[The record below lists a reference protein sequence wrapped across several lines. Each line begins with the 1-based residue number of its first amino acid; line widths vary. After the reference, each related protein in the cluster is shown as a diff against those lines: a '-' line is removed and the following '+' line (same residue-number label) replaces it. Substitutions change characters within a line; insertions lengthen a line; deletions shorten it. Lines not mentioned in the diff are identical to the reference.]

1 VKTLVLTNKRWKYS
15 LFLIKNSKALIMGL
29 ALLIFVLCVT
39 FFGPLLVTA
48 NPNLVNLQEKLLPP
62 SSGHPFGTDMLGRD
76 ILSRIVYGARNTMLA
91 AAISVVIGLF
101 FGVFLGGIAG
111 YAGKKVDMG
120 LMRSADI
127 LLAFPTLLLAMALCA
142 ALGPSLEKAAL
153 AVGISFIPSY
163 MRLIRSKVLSVK
175 EMEYVEAARAIGAS
189 SWRIFSHHVLP
200 NSISPVF
207 VASMVY
213 AGFGIL
219 WTTSLS
225 FIGLGAQPPTPEW
238 GLMILQGR
246 DYVLSGQWWVVA
258 FPGIFIA
265 IAVAAFNLIGD
276 GLRDILS
283 PKLRIT

>member
-1 VKTLVLTNKRWKYS
+1 VLTNKRWKYS

>member
-1 VKTLVLTNKRWKYS
+1 MLSNQRWKYS
-15 LFLIKNSKALIMGL
+15 LFLIKNSKALIIGL
-29 ALLIFVLCVT
+29 ALLIFVLCAT

-91 AAISVVIGLF
+91 AVICVVIGLF

-111 YAGKKVDMG
+111 YAGKKVDMV
-120 LMRSADI
+120 LMRVTDI
-127 LLAFPTLLLAMALCA
+127 LLAFPTLLFAMILCA

-189 SWRIFSHHVLP
+189 SWRIFSRHVLP

-225 FIGLGAQPPTPEW
+225 FMGLGAQPPAAEW

-258 FPGIFIA
+258 FPGIFIVIA
-265 IAVAAFNLIGD
+265 IAAFNLIGD
-276 GLRDILS
+276 GLTDILS

>member
-1 VKTLVLTNKRWKYS
+1 
-15 LFLIKNSKALIMGL
+15 MGL

-62 SSGHPFGTDMLGRD
+62 SSGHIFGTDMLGRD

>member
-1 VKTLVLTNKRWKYS
+1 MLTNKRWKYS

-62 SSGHPFGTDMLGRD
+62 SSGHIFGTDMLGRD

>member
-1 VKTLVLTNKRWKYS
+1 MLTNKRWKYS